1 MDIFWP
7 EQQHLPA
14 LGVLTNARLYEQ
26 THITKRSKVIPRA
39 PIAYASLLVLA
50 LVAVIGF
57 AAFSP
62 SDGADATAAATE
74 TDSVDGPVTARVAA
88 AILAIRTSRVSEETE
103 TPQTDEPDSVGTAT
117 VAEPGDDAEVVDA
130 DPESVSV
137 HETSTTTATA
147 DTTPPSFT
155 ITSPHDG
162 DTVDTSI
169 LEFKGTVERG
179 ATVRSGPFDA
189 QVADDGTWSISLAL
203 VAGDNGASFSAT
215 DSAGNTTTKRIVI
228 SYAAPQ
234 TRTTTAPAT
243 TTTKAQSST
252 ATTTTKPSSSS
263 STSSQWSPNWPADA
277 GGIRNVEQW
286 RSTVARYWA
295 ADRVDCV
302 LGIILRESRGDP
314 RAYNSRYRASGL
326 MQHLI
331 KYWPGRAASAGFKDS
346 NGLVASPYSG
356 EANIAAGAAIAGSG
370 SNWYAPWSRL
380 PSYGTCS
387 G

>member
-1 MDIFWP
+1 
-7 EQQHLPA
+7 
-14 LGVLTNARLYEQ
+14 
-26 THITKRSKVIPRA
+26 VIPRV
-39 PIAYASLLVLA
+39 PIAYASLLVVA
-50 LVAVIGF
+50 LVTVIGF

-62 SDGADATAAATE
+62 SDGADATVAATE
-74 TDSVDGPVTARVAA
+74 ANSAYRPVTGRVAA
-88 AILAIRTSRVSEETE
+88 AILAIRTSGASEETD
-103 TPQTDEPDSVGTAT
+103 TAQSDEPDSVGTAT
-117 VAEPGDDAEVVDA
+117 VAETGDDTEVVNE
-130 DPESVSV
+130 DPESKSVQVSP
-137 HETSTTTATA
+137 TTTAAA

-162 DTVDTSI
+162 DTVDTSV
-169 LEFKGTVERG
+169 LEFKGTVEKG

-215 DSAGNTTTKRIVI
+215 DSAGNTTTKRIVV
-228 SYAAPQ
+228 SYAPPQ
-234 TRTTTAPAT
+234 TKTTTAPAT
-243 TTTKAQSST
+243 TTTKTQSST
-252 ATTTTKPSSSS
+252 ATTTTTKAS

-277 GGIRNVEQW
+277 GGIRDVEQW

-314 RAYNSRYRASGL
+314 RAYNSSYGASGL

-346 NGLVASPYSG
+346 NGLVASPYNG

-380 PSYGTCS
+380 PSYGSCS

>member
-1 MDIFWP
+1 
-7 EQQHLPA
+7 
-14 LGVLTNARLYEQ
+14 
-26 THITKRSKVIPRA
+26 
-39 PIAYASLLVLA
+39 
-50 LVAVIGF
+50 VIGF

-74 TDSVDGPVTARVAA
+74 ANAVDGPITARVAA
-88 AILAIRTSRVSEETE
+88 AILAIRTSRISEETE
-103 TPQTDEPDSVGTAT
+103 TAQTEEPASAGAAT
-117 VAEPGDDAEVVDA
+117 VAEAGEDPEVVDA

-137 HETSTTTATA
+137 LETSTTTPAT
-147 DTTPPSFT
+147 DTTPPSFA

-169 LEFKGTVERG
+169 LEFKGTVEKG

-203 VAGDNGASFSAT
+203 AVGDNGASFSAT
-215 DSAGNTTTKRIVI
+215 DSSGNTTTKRIVV
-228 SYAAPQ
+228 SYAVPQ

-243 TTTKAQSST
+243 TTTEVQSST
-252 ATTTTKPSSSS
+252 ATTTTKPTSSS

-277 GGIRNVEQW
+277 GGIRDVEQW

-314 RAYNSRYRASGL
+314 RAYNSRYGASGL

-331 KYWPGRAASAGFKDS
+331 KYWSGRAASAGFKDS
-346 NGLVASPYSG
+346 NGLVASPYNG

>member
-1 MDIFWP
+1 M
-7 EQQHLPA
+7 
-14 LGVLTNARLYEQ
+14 
-26 THITKRSKVIPRA
+26 IPRV
-39 PIAYASLLVLA
+39 PIAYASLLVIA
-50 LVAVIGF
+50 LVTVIGF

-62 SDGADATAAATE
+62 SDGADATVAATE
-74 TDSVDGPVTARVAA
+74 ANSVDTPVSARVAA
-88 AILAIRTSRVSEETE
+88 AILAIRTSGTGEETD
-103 TPQTDEPDSVGTAT
+103 TAQTDELDSVGTAT
-117 VAEPGDDAEVVDA
+117 VAEADDDAGVVNEG
-130 DPESVSV
+130 PESISVQVSP
-137 HETSTTTATA
+137 TTTTAA

-162 DTVDTSI
+162 DTADTSI
-169 LEFKGTVERG
+169 LEFKGTVEKG

-189 QVADDGTWSISLAL
+189 QVNDDGTWSISLAL

-215 DSAGNTTTKRIVI
+215 DSAGNTTTKRIVV
-228 SYAAPQ
+228 SYTPPQ
-234 TRTTTAPAT
+234 TKTTTAPAT

-252 ATTTTKPSSSS
+252 ATTAATTTTKASSS
-263 STSSQWSPNWPADA
+263 STTSQWSPDWPADA
-277 GGIRNVEQW
+277 GGIRDVEQW

-314 RAYNSRYRASGL
+314 RAYNSSYGASGL

-346 NGLVASPYSG
+346 NGLVASPYNG

-380 PSYGTCS
+380 PSYGSCS

>member
-1 MDIFWP
+1 
-7 EQQHLPA
+7 
-14 LGVLTNARLYEQ
+14 
-26 THITKRSKVIPRA
+26 VIPRV

-50 LVAVIGF
+50 LVTVVGF

-62 SDGADATAAATE
+62 SDGTDATVNATGVNSL
-74 TDSVDGPVTARVAA
+74 DAPVTARVAA
-88 AILAIRTSRVSEETE
+88 AVLAIRTSATSEETDTAQAE
-103 TPQTDEPDSVGTAT
+103 EPDSVGTTT
-117 VAEPGDDAEVVDA
+117 VAEASDDAQDVDEA
-130 DPESVSV
+130 PESISV
-137 HETSTTTATA
+137 EETPVTTEAA

-162 DTVDTSI
+162 DTIDTSI
-169 LEFKGTVERG
+169 VEFKGTVEKG

-189 QVADDGTWSISLAL
+189 HVNDDGTWSISLAL
-203 VAGDNGASFSAT
+203 IAGDNGASFSAT
-215 DSAGNTTTKRIVI
+215 DAAGNTTTDRIVV
-228 SYAAPQ
+228 SYAPPQ
-234 TRTTTAPAT
+234 TKTTTAPVGT

-252 ATTTTKPSSSS
+252 ATTTTTKASSS

-314 RAYNSRYRASGL
+314 RAYNSRYWASGL

-346 NGLVASPYSG
+346 NGLVASPYNG

-370 SNWYAPWSRL
+370 TKWYAPWSRL
-380 PSYGTCS
+380 PNYGSCS

>member
-1 MDIFWP
+1 
-7 EQQHLPA
+7 
-14 LGVLTNARLYEQ
+14 
-26 THITKRSKVIPRA
+26 VIRRV
-39 PIAYASLLVLA
+39 PIAYASLLVVA
-50 LVAVIGF
+50 LVTVIGF

-62 SDGADATAAATE
+62 SDGADATDAATE
-74 TDSVDGPVTARVAA
+74 ANSVDAPITARVAA
-88 AILAIRTSRVSEETE
+88 AVLAIRTSGPGEETDT
-103 TPQTDEPDSVGTAT
+103 TPASEPASVGTVTVAEASDDVDVSDEDPDSVSVEAT
-117 VAEPGDDAEVVDA
+117 P
-130 DPESVSV
+130 
-137 HETSTTTATA
+137 TTTVTT

-155 ITSPHDG
+155 IASPHNG
-162 DTVDTSI
+162 DTIETSI
-169 LEFKGTVERG
+169 VEFRGTVEKG

-189 QVADDGTWSISLAL
+189 QVNDDGTWSISLAL
-203 VAGDNGASFSAT
+203 IAGDNGAALTAT
-215 DSAGNTTTKRIVI
+215 DSAGNTTTERIVVNY
-228 SYAAPQ
+228 SPPQ
-234 TRTTTAPAT
+234 TKTTTAPAT

-252 ATTTTKPSSSS
+252 ATTTTTKASSP

-277 GGIRNVEQW
+277 GGIRDVEQW

-302 LGIILRESRGDP
+302 LGIIYRESKGDP
-314 RAYNSRYRASGL
+314 RAYNSRYGASGL

-346 NGLVASPYSG
+346 NGLVASPYNG

-380 PSYGTCS
+380 PNYGTCS